1 MGFFEFFNSYD
12 EEEKEEI
19 RSGDYNLE
27 DFDDDELEEGNYYY
41 EDDN

>member
-1 MGFFEFFNSYD
+1 MDELWLD